1 MYRHFGKRSFDLIVA
16 GVASV
21 LLLPIIIVI
30 ALIVRCR
37 LGTLV
42 IFSQERVGLAGKIFT
57 VQKFR
62 TMTDAQDQKGE
73 LLPDEL
79 RLTPTG
85 KFLRAASLD
94 ELPQLWNV
102 IRGEMSLVGPRPL
115 LVEYLPHYN
124 SHQAR
129 RHEVRPG
136 ITGLAQ
142 VNGRNAI
149 SWEDR
154 FNLDVHYVDN
164 LNVVLDLKIL
174 AMTTLKVF
182 QRSGVNSDGHA
193 TMERFQGSPQPATE
207 E

>member
-16 GVASV
+16 GVVSV

-30 ALIVRCR
+30 ALIVRFR
-37 LGTLV
+37 LGKLV

-79 RLTPTG
+79 RMTPTG

-174 AMTTLKVF
+174 VMTVLKVF

-193 TMERFQGSPQPATE
+193 TMERFQGSPQPAAE